1 MKLSVSAFRAQASAQ
16 RKILSSYQNQLNYGA
31 CTSFPALGGFK
42 SPLSPEVEILD
53 LEFFASRRVLK
64 AAAIPAT
71 SLNIDPDSLK
81 S

>member
-1 MKLSVSAFRAQASAQ
+1 MDFV
-16 RKILSSYQNQLNYGA
+16 YLNLLCNG
-31 CTSFPALGGFK
+31 CSTGQ